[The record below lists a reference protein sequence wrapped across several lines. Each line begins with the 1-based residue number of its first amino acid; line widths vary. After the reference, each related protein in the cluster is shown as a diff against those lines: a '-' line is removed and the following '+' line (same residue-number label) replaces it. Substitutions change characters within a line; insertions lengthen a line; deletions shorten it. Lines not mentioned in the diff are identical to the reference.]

1 MSYFVVRNHECI
13 RFNEINYPG
22 YGGETPLRDCN
33 LWRVRKSP
41 FTAVFFLELCDFLSA
56 KDRNLRPVCDGVRS
70 QTGAVNGFLN
80 DVDRST
86 DKFAA

>member
-1 MSYFVVRNHECI
+1 M
-13 RFNEINYPG
+13 
-22 YGGETPLRDCN
+22 
-33 LWRVRKSP
+33 
-41 FTAVFFLELCDFLSA
+41 FFLELCDFLSA

-70 QTGAVNGFLN
+70 QTDAVNGFLN